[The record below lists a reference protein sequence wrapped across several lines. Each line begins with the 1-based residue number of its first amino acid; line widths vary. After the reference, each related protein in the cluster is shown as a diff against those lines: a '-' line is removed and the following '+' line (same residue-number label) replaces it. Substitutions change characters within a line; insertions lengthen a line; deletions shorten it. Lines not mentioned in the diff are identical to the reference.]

1 MRNISL
7 KADNVGDTLPAGDF
21 NANMRNELQNAVES
35 ADFTLDSE
43 GGPDTNVNMLAQ
55 TMADYANAGW
65 FYQDSGSANSYVLSR
80 TTNLK
85 SVQKYFDGMI
95 VAFQVG
101 NTNTGASTIN
111 VDTIGSKSLT
121 LQDGTALSAGAL
133 LAGVYAIARYN
144 SSDDRFELLHVNAT
158 TGLYYDDSG
167 SADDYVLTVTSG
179 FKRHQSY
186 FDGMTVIF
194 KPANTNTGASTVNV
208 DSLGDKDITLQDGTA
223 LSAGDIVA
231 ENYVVARYDSGND
244 RFEIVLSNTIVVANY
259 PPNYLTGLTLSIGTD
274 TDHDIDIA
282 EGSFTELSD
291 TDGFTLSSVLTKQI
305 DANWAEGDDAG
316 GFPSGLTLSPN
327 TWYQVFVIAKTD
339 GTVDAGFD
347 TSLSAVNLLA
357 DATSYTKYR
366 RIGSVLTDGSQNII
380 PFIQIRDEFT
390 WSVPVNDYN
399 NNNPGTSALPLPLT
413 TPENINAF
421 AYCSFTITNNT
432 SATSTSAL
440 FTDKDI
446 TDSAPSLTLCDL
458 YVDGDGNAGASGSIV
473 KHVKTDL
480 SSQIRA
486 RLSFSDSNF
495 TLVITTLGWRDLRGK

>member
-1 MRNISL
+1 
-7 KADNVGDTLPAGDF
+7 
-21 NANMRNELQNAVES
+21 
-35 ADFTLDSE
+35 
-43 GGPDTNVNMLAQ
+43 LAQ

-144 SSDDRFELLHVNAT
+144 SSDDRFELLYVNAT

-179 FKRHQSY
+179 FKSHQSY

-208 DSLGDKDITLQDGTA
+208 DSLGDKDITLHDGTA
-223 LSAGDIVA
+223 LSAGDILTA
-231 ENYVVARYDSGND
+231 NYVVARYDSGND
-244 RFEIVLSNTIVVANY
+244 RFEIVLSNTTAVATY

-274 TDHDIDIA
+274 TDHDIDVSP
-282 EGSFTELSD
+282 GSFTQVSD

-316 GFPSGLTLSPN
+316 GFPSALTLAAD
-327 TWYQVFVIAKTD
+327 TWYHVFVIAKPD

-347 TSLSAVNLLA
+347 TDLSATNLLS
-357 DATSYTKYR
+357 DATGYTKYR
-366 RIGSVLTDGSQNII
+366 RIGSVLTGGGMNLS
-380 PFIQIRDEFT
+380 PFYQYEDTFIWGGTAYKSDLNAT
-390 WSVPVNDYN
+390 PPASTDTVVVSVPTGVIVGAKLIIHADD
-399 NNNPGTSALPLPLT
+399 TSGSAFSYYKVAS
-413 TPENINAF
+413 INVDLSGSLSRANCDV
-421 AYCSFTITNNT
+421 YLIIGSGGRVSDSCNKIVWTNT
-432 SATSTSAL
+432 SAQVHYKTVG
-440 FTDKDI
+440 
-446 TDSAPSLTLCDL
+446 TDSLCSLSISTEGW
-458 YVDGDGNAGASGSIV
+458 VDP
-473 KHVKTDL
+473 
-480 SSQIRA
+480 
-486 RLSFSDSNF
+486 
-495 TLVITTLGWRDLRGK
+495 RGK